1 MKRSAT
7 IIRISAMAVMCVL
20 LLCTVCLVP
29 PLSKEKDEPDPT
41 PTLQNYV
48 AVSGDALSV
57 VDTADNNYSYSEL
70 TSDLSILSERYGDK
84 MSYSSIGT
92 SLDGRSIYAVSLG
105 SPDAEKQIIVS
116 AGIHAR
122 EYLTPM
128 LVMKQLELCL
138 YNYDTAAYGDIPLS
152 EIFEKYRFCILPM
165 CNPDGITMAQ
175 FGLDSL
181 NSEELKSTVRSI
193 YQSDKSLGLTS
204 DPIDKYLT
212 YWKANARGVDLNRN
226 FDTKDWEGLQKVTLP
241 SYINYK
247 GETPLSEPESK
258 AMADYVSSLS
268 SPVASLAI
276 HSQGEIIYFDCG
288 QDNKQ
293 ASLDLARTTKELC
306 GYKIIYEPRQ
316 DAAFED
322 FCALNKGIPSITV
335 ETGNYLVTA
344 PIPKGEFDKIW
355 NDCRDLWLHVAVS
368 DMNKDYGD

>member
-1 MKRSAT
+1 
-7 IIRISAMAVMCVL
+7 MCVL
-20 LLCTVCLVP
+20 LLCTVCLIP
-29 PLSKEKDEPDPT
+29 PDSKENRSPY
-41 PTLQNYV
+41 PTLQSYV
-48 AVSGDALSV
+48 AVSGDALWV
-57 VDTADNNYSYSEL
+57 VDTSDNYYGYSEL
-70 TSDLSILSERYGDK
+70 ASDLSVLSQKYGDK

-138 YNYDTAAYGDIPLS
+138 YNYDTAAYGGIPLS
-152 EIFEKYRFCILPM
+152 EIFEEYQFCILPM
-165 CNPDGITMAQ
+165 CNPDGVSMAQ

-181 NSEELKSTVRSI
+181 NSEELKSTVRAI
-193 YQSDKSLGLTS
+193 YQSDKALGYTS

-226 FDTKDWEGLQKVTLP
+226 FDTKDWKNLQKVKLP

-247 GETPLSEPESK
+247 GTAPLSEPESK
-258 AMADYVSSLS
+258 ALASYVSSLS

-276 HSQGEIIYFDCG
+276 HSQGEVIYFDCG
-288 QDNKQ
+288 QNSKQ
-293 ASLDLARTTKELC
+293 PSLDLARTANELC
-306 GYKIIYEPRQ
+306 DYKIIYEPRK

-322 FCALNKGIPSITV
+322 FCVLSKGIPSITE
-335 ETGNYLVTA
+335 ETGSYSVTK
-344 PIPKGEFDKIW
+344 PIPEGEFDKIW
-355 NDCRDLWLHVAVS
+355 NSCRDLWLHVAVS
-368 DMNKDYGD
+368 DMNKD

>member
-1 MKRSAT
+1 MKRSAA

-20 LLCTVCLVP
+20 LLCTVCLIP
-29 PLSKEKDEPDPT
+29 PALKENVEPQPT

-48 AVSGDALSV
+48 AVSGEGLSV

-70 TSDLSILSERYGDK
+70 SSDLSVLAEKYGDK
-84 MSYSSIGT
+84 MSYASIGT

-105 SPDAEKQIIVS
+105 NPNAEKQIIVS

-138 YNYDTAAYGDIPLS
+138 YNYDSAAYGDLPLS

-165 CNPDGITMAQ
+165 CNPDGITLAQ

-181 NSEELKSTVRSI
+181 NSEELKDTVRAV
-193 YQSDKSLGLTS
+193 YQSDKSLGYTT
-204 DPIDKYLT
+204 DPINKYLT

-247 GETPLSEPESK
+247 GESPLSEPESR
-258 AMADYVSSLS
+258 ALADYVSSLS
-268 SPVASLAI
+268 NPVASLAI

-288 QDNKQ
+288 QEGKQ
-293 ASLDLARTTKELC
+293 ASLDLARTASELC

-322 FCALNKGIPSITV
+322 FCVLGKGIPSITV
-335 ETGNYLVTA
+335 ETGDYSVTK
-344 PIPKGEFDKIW
+344 PIPEGEFDKIW
-355 NDCRDLWLHVAVS
+355 NACRDLWLYVAVKY
-368 DMNKDYGD
+368 ME